1 SLAEPGQSAGHD
13 RPSYPL
19 GRSGRL
25 RVRLYLRRDER
36 RPAQPDQARSSAG
49 WPAPPRARA
58 VPTPHGGGI
67 GLTSAALKVR
77 NQARRPAQGQQPRAP
92 EAPVARTGRARAG
105 RPAAL
110 PAPLPRAEV
119 RMRITFQQLIARGG
133 EFAQVGEKGYANYV
147 SELRRY
153 LEANELSPEDHVPE
167 TFVADVENYVAE
179 LLPLLAAG
187 GRLRTR

>member
-1 SLAEPGQSAGHD
+1 
-13 RPSYPL
+13 
-19 GRSGRL
+19 
-25 RVRLYLRRDER
+25 
-36 RPAQPDQARSSAG
+36 
-49 WPAPPRARA
+49 PPRARA

-77 NQARRPAQGQQPRAP
+77 NQARRP
-92 EAPVARTGRARAG
+92 APVARTGRARAG

-187 GRLRTR
+187 GRLRTRASYMRKWTSVWTDLVTGRG